1 MKLLTLLIAC
11 SFVAIGSPAR
21 HFEQNRGQAGINAAE
36 VQFLARDRGRQVFF
50 TDHEVVW
57 ASPSGPTPAPAIRL
71 RFPGAVGSAHWQA
84 EGPPVGLISYAIGND
99 RSKWVKGAGQFER
112 ISWRGVYPGVDAVFY
127 WHGERLEY
135 DLVVA
140 PGADPSPIRLAWT
153 GADARLKPD
162 GSIQLADGFLK
173 QLPPVIYQ
181 GSQRIAGRFQA
192 VADHFRVVLG
202 SYDRSLPL
210 VIDPVLEL
218 ATYLGAENDDEVT
231 VVADG
236 LVAGNTASVQFPS
249 AQPERRRSRDVFVR
263 GTGSPGPNLS
273 PVFGTIVFGGS
284 GDDEL
289 AGAFY
294 ISRPQGVTVAGTTK
308 SLDFPCAATGQQLS
322 GSSDGFLCMFQFD
335 QRFGFSLVS
344 GRLVGGSGDDRINAL
359 SNVGGSFVYAGQTTS
374 PDLPNAIGTYSG
386 GIDGFF
392 AHTSYPGPY
401 YLGGKGDDRILAVTI
416 NSTNSFSLG
425 GETSSSDFPYLQP
438 GSAGLQGPSD
448 GFLTTVSLAPPN
460 SFSNSDLISSWLV
473 GGSGEDRITALTNSS
488 FGPQFLTIPPEPIAI
503 AGTTTSPDLPVRNAS
518 QPSLAG
524 ESDAFVGTWR
534 QGTLHWLTYLG
545 GSGADAATGLARNG
559 AGDLFVSGWTRS
571 SDLKTVAPL
580 QDRLGGGEDAFYAVV
595 APGAVRSLTY
605 FGGTGDDRAN
615 SLALITDGVARL
627 GGRTTSTD
635 LPLKNAWQDGR
646 GQGLEG
652 FVVDIGSG
660 FLYSARQVS
669 LAKDG
674 AVAIPAKLAQTA
686 VGVQITYRSS
696 DPTKVLLTDGITIG
710 PEITAPLGREVRA
723 EALVDLGDVE
733 IAISSPGFLSAVCP
747 VKLYPGALITGLSF
761 SSLFTWSQPVQLFSY
776 WGALD
781 PTTNQP
787 LRFTF
792 LDPVSSNPRSGFRLP
807 ALNWSSSNESVLR
820 MSTILDGSAQSFAVV
835 VGPGETRLRADAAG
849 LPVWPADGIAATVAK
864 PALTTTTPVIV
875 LGKDLVTN
883 LPYSLNVDSRGQN
896 PARGLLTARSEDP
909 SKLLLSADPA
919 QSGVA
924 AVSLPLSYPGFQAPI
939 LWAHA
944 LADQGEVRVFLSSP
958 ELKEETVVV
967 VRLEPARLRWGLF
980 TFFPTRALQPLV
992 QTQVGSGPFLN
1003 FQFESASG
1011 TVASGLRPGLSELG
1025 WRITNSADSIV
1036 ETSRI
1041 TIRPP
1046 FENLRL
1052 FGLAPGVANIT
1063 LSPLGPSNIELINPS
1078 VRVEVLPSP
1087 SSNTVVLPTSV
1098 ALGKDLQATVQFSY
1112 SGMEGAVSAASENPD
1127 AVLVASSP
1135 SQTGRSSLILS
1146 PQINSTSRYSF
1157 QLHGLR
1163 DSGESVVIVRY
1174 PGGEQRI
1181 RVTAA
1186 PSAIG
1191 LLPTFQSTTG
1201 FDLGY
1206 EFATYYLDDLTG
1218 TPLRQQAI
1226 MPGKK
1231 FEITFRITGAEGQ
1244 LSRNSATLDDANPF
1258 VRIEVTLPPIG
1269 QESVLVAE
1277 AAGRTVRQILRRD
1290 TSRFMSP
1297 PSVPLMRDTL
1307 NSFTLSRPSPRSGPP
1322 PRVTLT
1328 SSDPDAVLISLA
1340 PAEPGRASV
1349 VWPGDSSSLTVFVHG
1364 LKDAGTVPVVVEAPG
1379 FQTTEILVILSP
1391 LRFNWRFDRSSS
1403 LNGVSLPVDGSINGA
1418 AQLDA
1423 PSLRPG
1429 VGPIRFT
1436 LRTSD
1441 PAVATVSPTSF
1452 ELLNPPRPTDFT
1464 LQARRPGST
1473 DLILQREGT
1482 SSISAPLASISV
1494 QSTTLSP
1501 PSVANITLGG
1511 NMQATLSIPLSQ
1523 ANPNGVIATVRSSDP
1538 SLLVVSRNPSVL
1550 GSGSLAVAI
1559 QSPSQTGEVFIQ
1571 ALASEGEVLVTASTP
1586 GFAEQQ
1592 WLVRLRPSWFTLQL
1606 AAFKGEITVGETTRV
1621 SVLLEPSEN
1630 GRGGTL
1636 RPGLGTLR
1644 LGIEA
1649 SNPSLVRLSA
1659 PTLAILEG
1667 DYSATVNVAGI
1678 ALGSSLLSLEQP
1690 PGFGPTP
1697 IGVAQVQLQIVPSK
1711 ISLDCTE
1718 RGPFLWLARD
1728 SQITC
1733 RLGGGP
1739 AGTVVQAVSSD
1750 PARILL
1756 STNPTALG
1764 SGQQT
1769 LTMAPES
1776 RLIFQALSATGTVEV
1791 ILSAPGFDD
1800 LRVSV
1805 VLRHLVVVP
1814 NLTSFSISK
1823 GTAGTLRL
1831 QLVPL
1836 DIDRTSL
1843 RPTAARAGATIR
1855 VGATVSPAGIV
1866 SLVSPS
1872 VTFGPGAE
1880 SAEIG
1885 LRGDATGTALIQLTN
1900 PDGLVDPVRGR
1911 VTVVVQ

>member
-1 MKLLTLLIAC
+1 MKFLTLFISC
-11 SFVAIGSPAR
+11 SLVAIGSPAR
-21 HFEQNRGQAGINAAE
+21 HFEQNRGQAGINASE
-36 VQFLARDRGRQVFF
+36 VQFIARDRRRQVFF
-50 TDHEVVW
+50 TSSEVVW
-57 ASPSGPTPAPAIRL
+57 APPTGTTAAPAIRL
-71 RFPGAVGSAHWQA
+71 RFPGAASTAHWQA
-84 EGPPVGLISYAIGND
+84 DGPPVGLISYAIGND
-99 RSKWVKGAGQFER
+99 RSQWVQGAGQFER

-135 DLVVA
+135 DLIVA

-153 GADARLKPD
+153 GADARLQPD

-218 ATYLGAENDDEVT
+218 ATYLGGENDDEVT

-236 LVAGNTASVQFPS
+236 IVAGNTASVQFPG
-249 AQPERRRSRDVFVR
+249 AQPERRRSRDVFLR
-263 GTGSPGPNLS
+263 GTGSPGPNLP
-273 PVFGTIVFGGS
+273 PVFGTFVIGGS

-308 SLDFPCAATGQQLS
+308 SLDFPCATSGQQLS
-322 GSSDGFLCMFQFD
+322 GSSDGFLCTLRFD
-335 QRFGFSLVS
+335 PRLGFILVS
-344 GRLVGGSGDDRINAL
+344 GTLVGGSGEDRINVLANL
-359 SNVGGSFVYAGQTTS
+359 GGSFVYAGQTTS

-386 GIDGFF
+386 GVDGFF
-392 AHTSYPGPY
+392 AHSSSSGPY
-401 YLGGKGDDRILAVTI
+401 YLGGKGDDRILAASMITF
-416 NSTNSFSLG
+416 NSVILG
-425 GETSSSDFPYLQP
+425 GETSSADFPYQQP
-438 GSAGLQGPSD
+438 DSAGLQGPSD
-448 GFLTTVSLAPPN
+448 AFLTTVSLAPLN
-460 SFSNSDLISSWLV
+460 NVSTSDPISSWLV
-473 GGSGEDRITALTNSS
+473 GGSGEDRITALTNTS
-488 FGPQFLTIPPEPIAI
+488 FGFQFVTIPPEPIAI

-518 QPSLAG
+518 QPNLAG

-545 GSGADAATGLARNG
+545 GSGADAATGLARNA

-615 SLALITDGVARL
+615 SLALTADGVARL

-635 LPLKNAWQDGR
+635 LPIKNAWQDGR
-646 GQGLEG
+646 GQGSEG
-652 FVVDIGSG
+652 FVVDLGSG
-660 FLYSARQVS
+660 FLYSVRQVL

-674 AVAIPAKLAQTA
+674 AVAIPAKVAQTA

-723 EALVDLGDVE
+723 EALVDSGDVE
-733 IAISSPGFLSAVCP
+733 IAISSPGLLSAVCP
-747 VKLYPGALITGLSF
+747 VKLYPGALITNLSF
-761 SSLFTWSQPVQLFSY
+761 SSLFTWSRPVQLFSY

-787 LRFTF
+787 LRFTS

-807 ALNWSSSNESVLR
+807 ALNWSSSDETVLR
-820 MSTILDGSAQSFAVV
+820 ISTILDGSAQSLAVV

-849 LPVWPADGIAATVAK
+849 LPVWPADGIAAIVAK
-864 PALTTTTPVIV
+864 PTLTTAPVIA

-883 LPYSLNVDSRGQN
+883 LSYLLNVGSSSQHPPRGM
-896 PARGLLTARSEDP
+896 LTARSEDP

-919 QSGVA
+919 QSGA
-924 AVSLPLSYPGFQAPI
+924 ATVSLPLSFPTFQAQLFWI
-939 LWAHA
+939 HA

-967 VRLEPARLRWGLF
+967 VRLEPARMRWGLF
-980 TFFPTRALQPLV
+980 TFFPTRGIQPLV
-992 QTQVGSGPFLN
+992 QTQVGSGPILN

-1011 TVASGLRPGLSELG
+1011 TVASGLRPGLPELG
-1025 WRITNSADSIV
+1025 WRITNSAEAII
-1036 ETSRI
+1036 ETNRI

-1046 FENLRL
+1046 SEDLRL
-1052 FGLAPGVANIT
+1052 IGLTPGIANLT
-1063 LSPLGPSNIELINPS
+1063 LSPLGQPRIELINPT
-1078 VRVEVLPSP
+1078 VRVEVRPSP

-1098 ALGKDLQATVQFSY
+1098 ALGKDLQATVQFFY
-1112 SGMEGAVSAASENPD
+1112 SGMEGSVSATSENAD
-1127 AVLVASSP
+1127 AVLVAASP
-1135 SQTGRSSLILS
+1135 SQTGRSSLVLS
-1146 PQINSTSRYSF
+1146 PQTGNSNRYSF

-1163 DSGESVVIVRY
+1163 DSGESVVLVRY

-1186 PSAIG
+1186 PSGIG
-1191 LLPTFQSTTG
+1191 LRPGFLNTTG

-1206 EFATYYLDDLTG
+1206 EFATYFLDDLTG
-1218 TPLRQQAI
+1218 TPLQQQAI
-1226 MPGKK
+1226 RPGKK
-1231 FEITFRITGAEGQ
+1231 FEITFRITGAEGR
-1244 LSRNSATLDDANPF
+1244 LSRNSATLDDANTS
-1258 VRIEVTLPPIG
+1258 VHIEVTLPPVG

-1277 AAGRTVRQILRRD
+1277 AAGRTLRQILRRG
-1290 TSRFMSP
+1290 TSRFISP

-1307 NSFTLSRPSPRSGPP
+1307 SSFPLSLPYPRSGPA

-1379 FQTTEILVILSP
+1379 FETTEILAVLSP
-1391 LRFNWRFDRSSS
+1391 LRFNLRFDRSSS
-1403 LNGVSLPVDGSINGA
+1403 TNGISLPVDGSINGTA
-1418 AQLDA
+1418 LFDA

-1429 VGPIRFT
+1429 VGPMRFT
-1436 LRTSD
+1436 LRTAD
-1441 PAVATVSPTSF
+1441 PAVATISPTSF
-1452 ELLNPPRPTDFT
+1452 VLSNPPRPTDFT

-1473 DLILQREGT
+1473 DLILETEGT
-1482 SSISAPLASISV
+1482 SNGSAPVVAITV
-1494 QSTTLSP
+1494 HNIVVSP
-1501 PSVANITLGG
+1501 PSVGQITLGG
-1511 NMQATLSIPLSQ
+1511 NMQAALHIPLSK
-1523 ANPNGVIATVRSSDP
+1523 ANPNGVIASVRSSDP

-1559 QSPSQTGEVFIQ
+1559 QPGSEAGEVFIQ
-1571 ALASEGEVLVTASTP
+1571 ALAAEGEVLVTASIP

-1592 WLVRLRPSWFTLQL
+1592 WLVRLGPSWFTLQL
-1606 AAFKGEITVGETTRV
+1606 AAFNGQIAVGETTRV

-1630 GRGGTL
+1630 GLSRTL

-1644 LGIEA
+1644 LGIVA
-1649 SNPSLVRLSA
+1649 ANPSLVRLAA
-1659 PTLAILEG
+1659 PFLTIADG
-1667 DYSATVNVAGI
+1667 DYAATVNLEGI

-1697 IGVAQVQLQIVPSK
+1697 IGQAQVLLRVVPNK
-1711 ISLDCTE
+1711 LSLDCTE

-1733 RLGGGP
+1733 RIGGGP

-1776 RLIFQALSATGTVEV
+1776 RLVFQALSATGTVEV

-1836 DIDRTSL
+1836 DIERTSL

-1855 VGATVSPAGIV
+1855 VGATVSPAGII
-1866 SLVSPS
+1866 SLASPS
-1872 VTFGPGAE
+1872 VTFAAGAE
-1880 SAEIG
+1880 SAEIA

-1900 PDGLVDPVRGR
+1900 PDGLVDPLRGR